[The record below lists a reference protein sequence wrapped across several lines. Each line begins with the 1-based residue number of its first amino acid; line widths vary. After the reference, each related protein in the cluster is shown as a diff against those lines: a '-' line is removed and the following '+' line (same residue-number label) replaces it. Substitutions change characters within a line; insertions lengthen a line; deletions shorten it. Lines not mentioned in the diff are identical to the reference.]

1 MTRQIS
7 KLAYKGTNSKGFSLI
22 EVLIAMSILS
32 IGILGVAALQIHS
45 IGSTTAAGNL
55 TERLD
60 IAVDRM
66 EKLTSLSY
74 NHPSLSPGEHSF
86 EAGNLEPDNQNNL
99 GDGLDNDRDG
109 IIDEPGEIGTNTIS
123 WQIRDNQPVVNTKTI
138 IITVRS
144 RSARGFK
151 QYSLSQ
157 VITKNS

>member
-1 MTRQIS
+1 MIS
-7 KLAYKGTNSKGFSLI
+7 QNNEPTHFTTCFRGFSLI
-22 EVLIAMSILS
+22 EVLIAMAILS

-60 IAVDRM
+60 LAVDRM

-86 EAGNLEPDNQNNL
+86 EAGNLELDNQNNL

-109 IIDEPGEIGTNTIS
+109 IIDEPGETGANRIA
-123 WQIRDNQPVVNTKTI
+123 WQIRDNQPVINTKTI

-144 RSARGFK
+144 RSAKGMK

-157 VITKNS
+157 VITK